1 MDAMVEAVD
10 LRYLL
15 LEHYK
20 QLGFQEK
27 HVMVILMMDQLTKQ
41 DNRLVTA
48 ELLSLKMAMPLE
60 EIDQVMVDLLQRQ
73 LIEFVTIDG
82 KTQTSLKPVK
92 QLLYKRFQQQVIH
105 QTQEVNMTEQT
116 SLFQIIE
123 KSLARTLSPLEISRI
138 QDWLNF
144 GYTPEQIQS
153 ALDEAIKKQTKS
165 IRYMDKILQK
175 MATKENFAQEGVGL
189 LNKDHRRIYDTLA
202 DISKKLDDDPDHKK

>member
-1 MDAMVEAVD
+1 MVEAVD

-116 SLFQIIE
+116 SLFQVIE

>member
-1 MDAMVEAVD
+1 MDAIVEAVD

-48 ELLSLKMAMPLE
+48 ELLSLKMAMSLE

-73 LIEFVTIDG
+73 LIEFVTIEG

-123 KSLARTLSPLEISRI
+123 KSFARTLSPLEISRI

-153 ALDEAIKKQTKS
+153 ALEEAIKKQTKS

-175 MATKENFAQEGVGL
+175 LATKENFAQEGVGL
-189 LNKDHRRIYDTLA
+189 LDKDHRRIQDTLT
-202 DISKKLDDDPDHKK
+202 DISKKLDDDPSRKK

>member
-1 MDAMVEAVD
+1 MVEAVD

>member
-116 SLFQIIE
+116 SLFQVIE

>member
-1 MDAMVEAVD
+1 MDAIVEAVD

-48 ELLSLKMAMPLE
+48 ELLSLKMAMSLE

-73 LIEFVTIDG
+73 LIEFVTIEG

-105 QTQEVNMTEQT
+105 QTQEVNLTEQT

-123 KSLARTLSPLEISRI
+123 KSFARTLSPLEISRI

-153 ALDEAIKKQTKS
+153 ALEEAIKKQTKS
-165 IRYMDKILQK
+165 IRYVDKILQK
-175 MATKENFAQEGVGL
+175 LATKENFAQEGVGL
-189 LNKDHRRIYDTLA
+189 LDKDHRRIQDTLT
-202 DISKKLDDDPDHKK
+202 DISKKLDDDPSRKK

>member
-1 MDAMVEAVD
+1 MDAIVEAVD

-48 ELLSLKMAMPLE
+48 ELLSLKMAMSLE

-73 LIEFVTIDG
+73 LIEFVTIEG

-123 KSLARTLSPLEISRI
+123 KSFARTLSPLEISRI

-153 ALDEAIKKQTKS
+153 ALEEAIKKQTKS
-165 IRYMDKILQK
+165 IRYVDKILQK
-175 MATKENFAQEGVGL
+175 LATKENFAQEGVGL
-189 LNKDHRRIYDTLA
+189 LDKDHRRIQDTLT
-202 DISKKLDDDPDHKK
+202 DISKKLDDDPSRKK